1 MGDRTAISWTEA
13 TWNPVTGCTEV
24 SEGCDHCYARSV
36 AHRFAGTPAYPRGFE
51 VTLRPERL
59 DQPLRWRRPR
69 MIFVNSMSAAS
80 MGARAGWADETTGE
94 RAVFVSDRCR
104 ARAWSGNLRAAGC
117 LETRVPRAHAR
128 FRRFTRAWAG
138 RMTSPM

>member
-36 AHRFAGTPAYPRGFE
+36 AHRFAGTPAYPWGFE

-80 MGARAGWADETTGE
+80 VGEECAYAYVVAGQTANCVRDMCRSPGALRRNRAGVG
-94 RAVFVSDRCR
+94 
-104 ARAWSGNLRAAGC
+104 
-117 LETRVPRAHAR
+117 
-128 FRRFTRAWAG
+128 RRFCWA
-138 RMTSPM
+138 RL